1 MAENQEKTGLTLEQK
16 FGFVFLLIF
25 AVLFLVLSFF
35 QLRNNLYRPYALS
48 NAVPSTLIK
57 EKFSDPTE
65 ALHYRDTDKDGL
77 NDFEEIYI
85 YDTSAYLEDT
95 DSDGIKDK
103 EEILQGKNPI
113 CAEGSSCNQESGE
126 TKTEQILESW
136 IKDSQSEG
144 YILNPADY
152 FNDPVQ
158 IKKILISSGIS
169 EDLLVGVTDEE
180 LKQIG
185 QEVFNS
191 VEFKNALNTQLSGSG
206 QGTSTTMSK
215 EELFA
220 NPTLLREML
229 LNTGYIEKTALE
241 KLSDEE
247 VKKVAEQMFDF
258 SQ

>member
-25 AVLFLVLSFF
+25 AVLFLILSFF
-35 QLRNNLYRPYALS
+35 QIRNNLYRPYALS
-48 NAVPSTLIK
+48 DAVPSTLIK
-57 EKFSDPTE
+57 EKFNDPTE
-65 ALHYRDTDKDGL
+65 ALHYRDTDRDGL

-113 CAEGSSCNQESGE
+113 CAEGSSCSQEIGE

-152 FNDPVQ
+152 FNDPEQ

-191 VEFKNALNTQLSGSG
+191 IEFKNALNTQLSEAS
-206 QGTSTTMSK
+206 QGVSTTLSK
-215 EELFA
+215 AELFA
-220 NPTLLREML
+220 NPTLLREAL
-229 LNTGYIEKTALE
+229 KNTGYIEKSALD